1 MYLLLLAVAFLPAS
15 VAAEKSNE
23 IQSLQLDE
31 EIKHALDS
39 ALEKNPEIEN
49 CKIVVNLILEKDRQT
64 SKWNGKIDK
73 LEVEVVEVG
82 LNEDQPDEVDST
94 MTSPVA
100 DESNSEIGNDNNKS
114 SKGNILGWLIAVAF
128 LVILLIAVVPRMRT
142 NVFKDKQIPDISGK
156 HHKGHHHG
164 IHPRNELQTHD
175 NKQQNNR
182 NAESATTQKEQVVTI
197 NPKIV
202 QQQTVDKPVREESSE
217 KTSTSVEPTSTVD
230 EDQREP
236 AITIPEEPIIKYG
249 QIAVLSQDEL
259 ATEEDYMSDDAAGM
273 PFEFCFTPNMEQ
285 GTYDI
290 SRASRMSFLRDISI
304 IRPFVQN
311 FDDVSNPTEIVT
323 VSKGKLRRKGFS
335 WIVTEKLKIKLS

>member
-1 MYLLLLAVAFLPAS
+1 MPNIKTKYASKRVHFMYLLLLAVAFLPAS

-156 HHKGHHHG
+156 HHKGHHH
-164 IHPRNELQTHD
+164 LQGYKLQPICPSPQHCLPH
-175 NKQQNNR
+175 
-182 NAESATTQKEQVVTI
+182 QK
-197 NPKIV
+197 
-202 QQQTVDKPVREESSE
+202 
-217 KTSTSVEPTSTVD
+217 
-230 EDQREP
+230 
-236 AITIPEEPIIKYG
+236 
-249 QIAVLSQDEL
+249 
-259 ATEEDYMSDDAAGM
+259 
-273 PFEFCFTPNMEQ
+273 
-285 GTYDI
+285 
-290 SRASRMSFLRDISI
+290 SRMVH
-304 IRPFVQN
+304 RP
-311 FDDVSNPTEIVT
+311 
-323 VSKGKLRRKGFS
+323 
-335 WIVTEKLKIKLS
+335 LSLG